1 MGPETS
7 HPHLDLE
14 VVMEQLI
21 LDTTSRHMK
30 NKKVIRRSQHGF
42 TKGKSQLIN
51 FINFYNEITGLVDEG
66 KAVDIVYPGF

>member
-1 MGPETS
+1 MEPETS